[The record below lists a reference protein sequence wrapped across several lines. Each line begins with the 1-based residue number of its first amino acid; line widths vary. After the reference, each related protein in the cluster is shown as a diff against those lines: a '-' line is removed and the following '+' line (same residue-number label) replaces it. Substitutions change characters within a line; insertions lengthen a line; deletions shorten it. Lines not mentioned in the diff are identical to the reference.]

1 MIFYHYEVA
10 TMRQKGSVKM
20 CDTMK
25 LKGKMREHGVTQETL
40 AAAVKIDRSTL
51 NRRLKNGEDFTIG
64 EANRIVN
71 TLQLTADEAMQIFL
85 PTLSH

>member
-1 MIFYHYEVA
+1 MIFYHYEVE

-85 PTLSH
+85 PTLSN